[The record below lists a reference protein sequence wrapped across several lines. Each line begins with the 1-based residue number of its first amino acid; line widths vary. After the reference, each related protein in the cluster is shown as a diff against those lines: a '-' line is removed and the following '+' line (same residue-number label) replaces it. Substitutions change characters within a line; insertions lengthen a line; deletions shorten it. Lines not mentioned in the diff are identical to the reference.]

1 MAQIDEVKA
10 ACARLAGMGWQS
22 LLKQHGLD
30 IAKADLAAELARKLA
45 IDRSV
50 PEFEDFSLAGT
61 RGIEPGLPAASLLYH
76 AFASP
81 DVHPT
86 ASGDPATSADAYPTL
101 AELDAVENYIYG
113 LRPIDP
119 ARLKDFV
126 IGVFAYEY
134 RPGASTAHGYHAD
147 FVFSRTGIA
156 RVGTRGEEWDGQRR
170 GFRGDPAGQ
179 SGIAVTPARYA
190 AFLAEARRPL
200 AADPIMGRRD
210 ERNDPHRTFL
220 FPRHKLFAGSTCV
233 AGATIT
239 LDFIEYHRNE
249 KLKRIHSAGGVK
261 VARGFD
267 IEKPPFVRDLKNSD
281 DLVSLRRVGAS
292 VLVAAQPHDQ
302 LVRTAEQ
309 KNSVSRKNEVVRFV
323 VPPGQPP
330 TAFLPRCNCRR
341 AVLPALH
348 RSLSTFVIRSSKR
361 AREQTIRSMICSY
374 YLKKNSMP
382 C

>member
-1 MAQIDEVKA
+1 MVQIDEVKA
-10 ACARLAGMGWQS
+10 ACARLAGMGWRS

-30 IAKADLAAELARKLA
+30 IGKADLAAELARKLA

-50 PEFEDFSLAGT
+50 PGFEDFSLAGT
-61 RGIEPGLPAASLLYH
+61 RGIKPGFPAASLLYH

-81 DVHPT
+81 DVHPSAT
-86 ASGDPATSADAYPTL
+86 GNPATSMDAYPTL

-119 ARLKDFV
+119 ASLKDVV

-156 RVGTRGEEWDGQRR
+156 RVGTRGEAWDGARR
-170 GFRGDPAGQ
+170 GFRNDPAGQ

-190 AFLAEARRPL
+190 AFFAEARRPL

-220 FPRHKLFAGSTCV
+220 FPSHKLFAGSTCV

-249 KLKRIHSAGGVK
+249 KLKRVHSAGGVK

-267 IEKPPFVRDLKNSD
+267 IEKPPFVRTQKTPTI
-281 DLVSLRRVGAS
+281 SLRCVAS
-292 VLVAAQPHDQ
+292 VPRCSLRHN
-302 LVRTAEQ
+302 RTI
-309 KNSVSRKNEVVRFV
+309 NSCGRPNRRTPCPARTRSCVSSCRRE
-323 VPPGQPP
+323 QPP

-341 AVLPALH
+341 AVLPALR
-348 RSLSTFVIRSSKR
+348 RSLSTFVIGSSKR
-361 AREQTIRSMICSY
+361 PREQTLRSMTCSCY
-374 YLKKNSMP
+374 RKQNSP
-382 C
+382 LC